1 MQTSIGVRKL
11 VEFTLKKGNLIS
23 SVNSQNTALDGIN
36 IHQQLQKKF
45 SKDTQAEFSL
55 KKELLIDGESWILHG
70 RADGLKCIDDIPS
83 QIIEIKTSS
92 LEFEELSAN
101 TLELYWAQAK
111 IYAHIIMEK
120 EGLSELSLKLIYVQ
134 TTTNVTTEKI
144 QVISKNKAKDF
155 FNEVIESFTN
165 WIKLQHQLKKERD
178 LSINNL
184 DFPFSSYRQNQY
196 EFATAVYKTI
206 ALNKKLLVEAPTGTG
221 KTISTI
227 FPAIKALG
235 TSKCQKIFYLTAK
248 QSTRQVAEETLQLLV
263 DHGLSISTITLTSK
277 EQITFAEE
285 IDIPD
290 DENPYYLGYYD
301 RLRPA
306 LMDILTNEKII
317 TRQVIET
324 YAKKHLLDPFE
335 FSLDVSNF
343 CDLIICDYNYLFDPL
358 VKLQR
363 FFTEKN
369 YGYTFLIDEAH
380 NLIDRSRA
388 MYTKEISSEEVKN
401 LLDKLHSLPQPPQE
415 VVNKLNTLLNAFD
428 LIKEP
433 LLNYQQQDVI
443 IEEKLS
449 SITKK
454 LMYFCDF
461 VTEWLKENPEFSLKD
476 ELLELFFTAYT
487 FVKVSDYYT
496 ESFRTHLL
504 ITKNSELLIRVF
516 CLDSSSLIA
525 NSLNLGGSA
534 VLFSAT
540 LSPLNYY
547 QEMFGLIDD
556 SLLYQLTSPFNESN
570 LNLLITSYIPV
581 TYQQRQHSLT
591 KIITAIYT
599 MITAKTG
606 NYLVFLPSY
615 TFLKQVV
622 VAFNQAYPHVD
633 TIIQETNMTR
643 MQQEEFL
650 KQFVSNPSKVLLG
663 FAVLGGS
670 FAEGIDLKGDRL
682 NGVAIVSVGLPMLN
696 SETNEL
702 KEYFD
707 NKQKNGFQYAY
718 QLPGLNN
725 IFQAAGRV
733 IRSSTDIGVV
743 LLIDSRFST
752 ARYTQFFPPHWK
764 YAHVVHNKLELQ
776 NNLFKFWDNKNTGS

>member
-23 SVNSQNTALDGIN
+23 SVNSQNTTLDGIN

-45 SKDTQAEFSL
+45 SKDTKAEFSL

-70 RADGLKCIDDIPS
+70 RADGLKYIDDIPS

-144 QVISKNKAKDF
+144 QVINQNKAKDF

-227 FPAIKALG
+227 FPAIKALC

-277 EQITFAEE
+277 EQIIFAEE

-335 FSLDVSNF
+335 FS
-343 CDLIICDYNYLFDPL
+343 
-358 VKLQR
+358 
-363 FFTEKN
+363 
-369 YGYTFLIDEAH
+369 
-380 NLIDRSRA
+380 
-388 MYTKEISSEEVKN
+388 
-401 LLDKLHSLPQPPQE
+401 
-415 VVNKLNTLLNAFD
+415 
-428 LIKEP
+428 
-433 LLNYQQQDVI
+433 
-443 IEEKLS
+443 
-449 SITKK
+449 
-454 LMYFCDF
+454 
-461 VTEWLKENPEFSLKD
+461 
-476 ELLELFFTAYT
+476 
-487 FVKVSDYYT
+487 
-496 ESFRTHLL
+496 
-504 ITKNSELLIRVF
+504 
-516 CLDSSSLIA
+516 
-525 NSLNLGGSA
+525 
-534 VLFSAT
+534 
-540 LSPLNYY
+540 
-547 QEMFGLIDD
+547 
-556 SLLYQLTSPFNESN
+556 
-570 LNLLITSYIPV
+570 
-581 TYQQRQHSLT
+581 
-591 KIITAIYT
+591 
-599 MITAKTG
+599 
-606 NYLVFLPSY
+606 
-615 TFLKQVV
+615 
-622 VAFNQAYPHVD
+622 
-633 TIIQETNMTR
+633 
-643 MQQEEFL
+643 
-650 KQFVSNPSKVLLG
+650 
-663 FAVLGGS
+663 
-670 FAEGIDLKGDRL
+670 
-682 NGVAIVSVGLPMLN
+682 
-696 SETNEL
+696 
-702 KEYFD
+702 
-707 NKQKNGFQYAY
+707 
-718 QLPGLNN
+718 
-725 IFQAAGRV
+725 
-733 IRSSTDIGVV
+733 
-743 LLIDSRFST
+743 
-752 ARYTQFFPPHWK
+752 
-764 YAHVVHNKLELQ
+764 
-776 NNLFKFWDNKNTGS
+776 

>member
-11 VEFTLKKGNLIS
+11 VEFILKKGNLIS

-36 IHQQLQKKF
+36 IHQQLQKTF
-45 SKDTQAEFSL
+45 SKDTKAEFSL

-70 RADGLKCIDDIPS
+70 RADGLKCVDDIPS

-144 QVISKNKAKDF
+144 KIISKNKAKDF

-277 EQITFAEE
+277 EQITFDEE

-290 DENPYYLGYYD
+290 DKNPYYLGYYD

-388 MYTKEISSEEVKN
+388 MYTKEIS
-401 LLDKLHSLPQPPQE
+401 
-415 VVNKLNTLLNAFD
+415 
-428 LIKEP
+428 
-433 LLNYQQQDVI
+433 
-443 IEEKLS
+443 
-449 SITKK
+449 
-454 LMYFCDF
+454 
-461 VTEWLKENPEFSLKD
+461 
-476 ELLELFFTAYT
+476 
-487 FVKVSDYYT
+487 
-496 ESFRTHLL
+496 
-504 ITKNSELLIRVF
+504 
-516 CLDSSSLIA
+516 
-525 NSLNLGGSA
+525 
-534 VLFSAT
+534 
-540 LSPLNYY
+540 
-547 QEMFGLIDD
+547 
-556 SLLYQLTSPFNESN
+556 
-570 LNLLITSYIPV
+570 
-581 TYQQRQHSLT
+581 
-591 KIITAIYT
+591 
-599 MITAKTG
+599 
-606 NYLVFLPSY
+606 
-615 TFLKQVV
+615 
-622 VAFNQAYPHVD
+622 
-633 TIIQETNMTR
+633 
-643 MQQEEFL
+643 
-650 KQFVSNPSKVLLG
+650 
-663 FAVLGGS
+663 
-670 FAEGIDLKGDRL
+670 
-682 NGVAIVSVGLPMLN
+682 
-696 SETNEL
+696 
-702 KEYFD
+702 
-707 NKQKNGFQYAY
+707 
-718 QLPGLNN
+718 
-725 IFQAAGRV
+725 
-733 IRSSTDIGVV
+733 
-743 LLIDSRFST
+743 
-752 ARYTQFFPPHWK
+752 
-764 YAHVVHNKLELQ
+764 
-776 NNLFKFWDNKNTGS
+776 

>member
-1 MQTSIGVRKL
+1 M
-11 VEFTLKKGNLIS
+11 
-23 SVNSQNTALDGIN
+23 
-36 IHQQLQKKF
+36 
-45 SKDTQAEFSL
+45 
-55 KKELLIDGESWILHG
+55 LIDGESWILHG

-83 QIIEIKTSS
+83 QIVEIKTSS

-111 IYAHIIMEK
+111 IYAHILMEK

-144 QVISKNKAKDF
+144 QIISKNKAKDF
-155 FNEVIESFTN
+155 FNKVIESFTN

-263 DHGLSISTITLTSK
+263 DHCLSISTITLTSK

-369 YGYTFLIDEAH
+369 YGYTFF
-380 NLIDRSRA
+380 DRR
-388 MYTKEISSEEVKN
+388 
-401 LLDKLHSLPQPPQE
+401 
-415 VVNKLNTLLNAFD
+415 
-428 LIKEP
+428 
-433 LLNYQQQDVI
+433 
-443 IEEKLS
+443 
-449 SITKK
+449 
-454 LMYFCDF
+454 
-461 VTEWLKENPEFSLKD
+461 
-476 ELLELFFTAYT
+476 
-487 FVKVSDYYT
+487 
-496 ESFRTHLL
+496 
-504 ITKNSELLIRVF
+504 
-516 CLDSSSLIA
+516 
-525 NSLNLGGSA
+525 
-534 VLFSAT
+534 
-540 LSPLNYY
+540 SP
-547 QEMFGLIDD
+547 
-556 SLLYQLTSPFNESN
+556 
-570 LNLLITSYIPV
+570 
-581 TYQQRQHSLT
+581 
-591 KIITAIYT
+591 
-599 MITAKTG
+599 
-606 NYLVFLPSY
+606 
-615 TFLKQVV
+615 
-622 VAFNQAYPHVD
+622 
-633 TIIQETNMTR
+633 
-643 MQQEEFL
+643 
-650 KQFVSNPSKVLLG
+650 
-663 FAVLGGS
+663 
-670 FAEGIDLKGDRL
+670 
-682 NGVAIVSVGLPMLN
+682 
-696 SETNEL
+696 
-702 KEYFD
+702 
-707 NKQKNGFQYAY
+707 
-718 QLPGLNN
+718 
-725 IFQAAGRV
+725 
-733 IRSSTDIGVV
+733 
-743 LLIDSRFST
+743 
-752 ARYTQFFPPHWK
+752 
-764 YAHVVHNKLELQ
+764 
-776 NNLFKFWDNKNTGS
+776 